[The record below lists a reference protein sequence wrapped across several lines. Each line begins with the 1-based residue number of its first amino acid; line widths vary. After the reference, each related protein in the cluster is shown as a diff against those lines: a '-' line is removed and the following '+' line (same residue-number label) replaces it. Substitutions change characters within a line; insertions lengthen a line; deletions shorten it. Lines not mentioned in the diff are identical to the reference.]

1 MKEIFKKSN
10 VIYVFRHGET
20 DWNREGRLQ
29 GHLEISI
36 NKQGKLQSKSLALI
50 LKRLGI
56 EVLLSSDLKRA
67 QETSQIISDELN
79 LNPIF
84 NPGFRE
90 VFLGDGQGK
99 LINEVDFYF
108 GKNFWKKWNNHDPL
122 YDTLR
127 FPNGESKQE
136 TDIRVHLSL
145 IHMINLFSNQIIAL
159 CTHGFVMKRML
170 KTYKS
175 KIKNVSNIQNVECIQ
190 FNFQEIKTA
199 MIHSSLKET

>member
-108 GKNFWKKWNNHDPL
+108 GKNGIIMTPSMTHFDFQMGNQNKKQIL
-122 YDTLR
+122 GYI
-127 FPNGESKQE
+127 FP
-136 TDIRVHLSL
+136 
-145 IHMINLFSNQIIAL
+145 
-159 CTHGFVMKRML
+159 
-170 KTYKS
+170 
-175 KIKNVSNIQNVECIQ
+175 
-190 FNFQEIKTA
+190 
-199 MIHSSLKET
+199 

>member
-1 MKEIFKKSN
+1 MKSTFKKSN
-10 VIYVFRHGET
+10 IIYVFRHGET

-29 GHLEISI
+29 GHLEIPI
-36 NKQGKLQSKSLALI
+36 NEQGELQSKSLALI

-67 QETSQIISDELN
+67 QETSQIISDKLN

-84 NPGFRE
+84 NSGFRE

-99 LINEVDFYF
+99 LINEVDSYF
-108 GKNFWKKWNNHDPL
+108 GKNFWKKWNDQNSI

-145 IHMINLFSNQIIAL
+145 MRMINLFSNQIIAL

-170 KTYKS
+170 KIYKS
-175 KIKNVSNIQNVECIQ
+175 KTKNTSNIQNIEYIQ
-190 FNFQEIKTA
+190 FSFEEIETA
-199 MIHSSLKET
+199 TIHPL

>member
-99 LINEVDFYF
+99 LISEVDFYF
-108 GKNFWKKWNNHDPL
+108 GKNFWKKWNNHDSL

-175 KIKNVSNIQNVECIQ
+175 KIKNI
-190 FNFQEIKTA
+190 
-199 MIHSSLKET
+199 